1 MVGALRR
8 EKMADNAL
16 QNLVAEIE
24 HMNRLVRLVTTS
36 SYINFYI
43 NFFHYFKYFFII
55 HYYKVNSILC
65 VS

>member
-36 SYINFYI
+36 SYINF
-43 NFFHYFKYFFII
+43 FHYFKYFFII
-55 HYYKVNSILC
+55 RYYKVNSILC

>member
-36 SYINFYI
+36 SYII
-43 NFFHYFKYFFII
+43 FFHYFKYFFII
-55 HYYKVNSILC
+55 RYYKVNSILC

>member
-1 MVGALRR
+1 MEAVLVGALRR

-36 SYINFYI
+36 SYINF
-43 NFFHYFKYFFII
+43 FHYFIYFFII
-55 HYYKVNSILC
+55 CYYKVNSILC